1 MMSDKTNLD
10 LSILKIA
17 LLLTALDGHV
27 DDSEY
32 DMFTQLASACHIV
45 SGDDVLKVL
54 DSMKRPVEEL
64 VALAKEGDEK
74 KLLAAFVSRTD
85 SVCDW
90 VLFANEPELPKQAF
104 AMWTAMAMADDDY
117 CETERKAI
125 RLLQARINAVPRV
138 NDAYLDLAERSIS
151 ELRRLHQKLAKV
163 KTTEEKVRIRAR
175 GEELMSMLE

>member
-1 MMSDKTNLD
+1 
-10 LSILKIA
+10 
-17 LLLTALDGHV
+17 
-27 DDSEY
+27 
-32 DMFTQLASACHIV
+32 
-45 SGDDVLKVL
+45 
-54 DSMKRPVEEL
+54 
-64 VALAKEGDEK
+64 
-74 KLLAAFVSRTD
+74 
-85 SVCDW
+85 
-90 VLFANEPELPKQAF
+90 
-104 AMWTAMAMADDDY
+104 MAMAEDDY